1 MRIILTVTCC
11 LGIASLA
18 VANQNNNQNNNN
30 QYKKKGGGNAQQ
42 QQVMAPQTGKKFK
55 TTAGAGGNVQNFQQ
69 QNTGTQFKHNKFGA
83 QTNAAAN
90 LNS

>member
-55 TTAGAGGNVQNFQQ
+55 TTAGAGGN
-69 QNTGTQFKHNKFGA
+69 GAGFGGPSGA
-83 QTNAAAN
+83 NGVAAN
-90 LNS
+90 FLAGT